1 MESADL
7 SSEINTSAVGNDG
20 FTDPLQALRDDL
32 RDDLDIVDS
41 LIRTRAA
48 SGLVARIAQV
58 ADHLFQAGGK
68 RVRPILT
75 VACARLFGVEGD
87 DHLKLAAALEF
98 IHTTTLLHDDVVD
111 RSSQRRGRPTANL
124 LWDNKS
130 SILVGDFFFARAFQ
144 LMVATRSI
152 ESLLVLAD
160 SSATIAEAEV
170 LQLAR
175 QHDIDTSEETYFSI
189 VEGKTACLFAA
200 AAQVGALIAGANA
213 EECEAARRFGN
224 ALGVSYQIR
233 DDVLDFV
240 GSAESLGKNIGDDF
254 RDRKMTLPLI
264 RAVQSAEADERE
276 FWQRVIARGEQYEG
290 DLENALSILRSR
302 DLLDQVQAEAVA
314 WSEVAKA
321 EIKKMPDHPL
331 RARLEWLAE
340 FGVLRGN

>member
-1 MESADL
+1 MSDTRDL
-7 SSEINTSAVGNDG
+7 QFD
-20 FTDPLQALRDDL
+20 DPLQALRHDL
-32 RDDLDIVDS
+32 RADLEIVDS
-41 LIRTRAA
+41 LIRERAE
-48 SGLVARIAQV
+48 SDLVARISQI

-68 RVRPILT
+68 RVRPVLT
-75 VACARLFGVEGD
+75 VACARLFGAKGQS
-87 DHLKLAAALEF
+87 HLNLAAALEF

-152 ESLLVLAD
+152 ESLFVLAD

-175 QHDIDTSEETYFSI
+175 LHDIDISEETYFRI

-200 AAQVGALIAGANA
+200 AAQVGALIAGASEA
-213 EECEAARRFGN
+213 ECKTAERFGN

-233 DDVLDFV
+233 DDVLDFA
-240 GSAESLGKNIGDDF
+240 GSAESLGKNTGDDF

-264 RAVQSAEADERE
+264 RAVQTASPDERE
-276 FWQRVIARGEQYEG
+276 FWMRVIARGQQRDG
-290 DLENALSILRSR
+290 DLETALGILRSR
-302 DLLDQVQAEAVA
+302 GLLDQVQEEAVA
-314 WSEVAKA
+314 WSETAKR
-321 EIKKMPDHPL
+321 ELSILPEHPI
-331 RARLEWLAE
+331 RDRLEWLAE
-340 FGVLRGN
+340 FVVARRT

>member
-1 MESADL
+1 MSSDLNISGARNL
-7 SSEINTSAVGNDG
+7 SSA
-20 FTDPLQALRDDL
+20 DPLQALGHEL

-41 LIRTRAA
+41 LIRERAESGQVTRI
-48 SGLVARIAQV
+48 SQI

-75 VACARLFGVEGD
+75 VACARIFGAEGTR
-87 DHLKLAAALEF
+87 HLNLAAALEF

-152 ESLLVLAD
+152 ESLFVLAD

-175 QHDIDTSEETYFSI
+175 QHDIDISEETYFRI

-200 AAQVGALIAGANA
+200 AARVGALIAGAGEA
-213 EECEAARRFGN
+213 ESKAAERFGN

-240 GSAESLGKNIGDDF
+240 GSARSLGKNIGDDF

-264 RAVQSAEADERE
+264 RAVQTASPKERG
-276 FWQRVIARGEQYEG
+276 FWTRVIARGQQRDG
-290 DLENALSILRSR
+290 DLEKALGVLRAR
-302 DLLDQVQAEAVA
+302 GLLDQVQEEAEA
-314 WSEVAKA
+314 WSESAKR
-321 EIKKMPDHPL
+321 ELSNLPEHPL
-331 RARLEWLAE
+331 RDRLEQLAD
-340 FGVLRGN
+340 FVAARCS